1 MAKKE
6 TFTVV
11 NTGTCVIIWNQERHL
26 PGEEFELKAE
36 DLEKD
41 GIVYLIS
48 KNKLAVKDNSKLNA
62 EIQEKDSKKR
72 RKDPTEGK
80 TKAELE
86 NGGEF

>member
-1 MAKKE
+1 MAKKD

-11 NTGTCVIIWNQERHL
+11 NTGVCVIVWKGESYL
-26 PGEEFELKAE
+26 PGAEFELKSE

-48 KNKLAVKDNSKLNA
+48 KGKLEVKDNSKLNN
-62 EIQEKDSKKR
+62 EIKEKDSKKR